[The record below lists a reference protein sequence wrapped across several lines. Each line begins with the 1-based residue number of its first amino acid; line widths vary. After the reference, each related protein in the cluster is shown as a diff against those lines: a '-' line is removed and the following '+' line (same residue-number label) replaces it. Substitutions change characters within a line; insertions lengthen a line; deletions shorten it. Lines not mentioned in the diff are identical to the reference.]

1 MNTSSAPITPAQSL
15 LERLSQQLSTAVTA
29 QAVYGT
35 PVERDGITVIPVAQA
50 RYGFG
55 GGGGGGTKENETVG
69 SGLGA
74 GAGVSLT
81 PVGYIELR
89 EGRSRFRPIRSS
101 VVPLVAVSGAIAW
114 LLLRSVPRL
123 LGSRKADMH
132 IRP

>member
-1 MNTSSAPITPAQSL
+1 MENPSAAATPALSL
-15 LERLSQQLSTAVTA
+15 LERLGQQLSTTATA
-29 QAVYGT
+29 QTVYGT
-35 PVERDGITVIPVAQA
+35 PVERDGITVIPVARA

-55 GGGGGGTKENETVG
+55 GGGGGGTKENETAG

-114 LLLRSVPRL
+114 LLLRSVPKL
-123 LGSRKADMH
+123 LRSRDKV
-132 IRP
+132 

>member
-1 MNTSSAPITPAQSL
+1 MDTPSTSALPATTL
-15 LERLSQQLSTAVTA
+15 LERLGQQLASSVTA
-29 QAVYGT
+29 QTIYGT
-35 PVERDGITVIPVAQA
+35 PVERDGITVIPVARA
-50 RYGFG
+50 RYGYG
-55 GGGGGGTKENETVG
+55 GGGGGGTKDNEAAG

-123 LGSRKADMH
+123 LRNRKD
-132 IRP
+132 

>member
-1 MNTSSAPITPAQSL
+1 MDNSSAAATPALSL
-15 LERLSQQLSTAVTA
+15 LERLGQQLSTAATA
-29 QAVYGT
+29 QTVYGT
-35 PVERDGITVIPVAQA
+35 PVERDGITVIPVARA
-50 RYGFG
+50 RYAFG
-55 GGGGGGTKENETVG
+55 GGGGGGTKADEAAG

-114 LLLRSVPRL
+114 LLLRSVPKL
-123 LGSRKADMH
+123 LNNRKE
-132 IRP
+132 

>member
-1 MNTSSAPITPAQSL
+1 MENSSAAETPALSL
-15 LERLSQQLSTAVTA
+15 LERLSQQLSTSATA
-29 QAVYGT
+29 QAVYGS
-35 PVERDGITVIPVAQA
+35 PVERDGITVIPVARA

-55 GGGGGGTKENETVG
+55 GGGGGGTKEDETAG

-123 LGSRKADMH
+123 LKNRKD
-132 IRP
+132 

>member
-1 MNTSSAPITPAQSL
+1 MENASAAETPALSL
-15 LERLSQQLSTAVTA
+15 LERLGHQLSTSTA
-29 QAVYGT
+29 AQTVYGT
-35 PVERDGITVIPVAQA
+35 PVEREGITVIPVARA
-50 RYGFG
+50 RYAFG
-55 GGGGGGTKENETVG
+55 GGGGGGTKEGEAAG

-74 GAGVSLT
+74 GVGVSLT

-123 LGSRKADMH
+123 LRDQREGQAN
-132 IRP
+132 

>member
-1 MNTSSAPITPAQSL
+1 MESSTGAQAPTLSL
-15 LERLSQQLSTAVTA
+15 LERLGQQLTSSVTA

-35 PVERDGITVIPVAQA
+35 PIERDGITIIPVAQA

-55 GGGGGGTKENETVG
+55 GGGGSGTKADAAAG
-69 SGLGA
+69 SGMGA

-89 EGRSRFRPIRSS
+89 AGRSRFRPIRPS

-114 LLLRSVPRL
+114 LLLQSVPRL
-123 LGSRKADMH
+123 LGKRHRA
-132 IRP
+132 

>member
-1 MNTSSAPITPAQSL
+1 MENSSAAATPALSL
-15 LERLSQQLSTAVTA
+15 LERLSQQLSTSVTA
-29 QAVYGT
+29 QTVYGT
-35 PVERDGITVIPVAQA
+35 PVERDGITVIPVARA

-55 GGGGGGTKENETVG
+55 GGGGGGTKENETSG

-114 LLLRSVPRL
+114 LLLRSVPKL
-123 LGSRKADMH
+123 LGGRH
-132 IRP
+132 GG

>member
-1 MNTSSAPITPAQSL
+1 METPSAAEIPALSL
-15 LERLSQQLSTAVTA
+15 LERLSQQLSTSVTA
-29 QAVYGT
+29 QMVYGT
-35 PVERDGITVIPVAQA
+35 PIEREGITVIPVARA
-50 RYGFG
+50 LYGFG
-55 GGGGGGTKENETVG
+55 GGGGGGTKAGETAG

-123 LGSRKADMH
+123 LSSRHGK
-132 IRP
+132 

>member
-1 MNTSSAPITPAQSL
+1 MENPSTAATPVQSL
-15 LERLSQQLSTAVTA
+15 IERLGQQLSTSATA
-29 QAVYGT
+29 QAVYGS
-35 PVERDGITVIPVAQA
+35 PVERDGITVIPVARA

-55 GGGGGGTKENETVG
+55 GGGGGGTKEDETAG

-123 LGSRKADMH
+123 LKNRKD
-132 IRP
+132 

>member
-1 MNTSSAPITPAQSL
+1 MDQSTAAQTPALSL
-15 LERLSQQLSTAVTA
+15 LERLGQQLTSSATA

-35 PVERDGITVIPVAQA
+35 PVERDGITIIPVARA

-55 GGGGGGTKENETVG
+55 GGGGGGTQEHEAAG
-69 SGLGA
+69 SGAGA

-114 LLLRSVPRL
+114 LLLRSVPAL
-123 LGSRKADMH
+123 LAKRKDS
-132 IRP
+132 

>member
-1 MNTSSAPITPAQSL
+1 MENPPPATTPTAAL
-15 LERLSQQLSTAVTA
+15 LERLSQQLTTSATA

-35 PVERDGITVIPVAQA
+35 PVERNGITVIPVAQV

-55 GGGGGGTKENETVG
+55 GGGGNGTKEG
-69 SGLGA
+69 STTGGGMGA

-89 EGRSRFRPIRSS
+89 GGRSRFRPIRSS

-123 LGSRKADMH
+123 LNNRKE
-132 IRP
+132 

>member
-1 MNTSSAPITPAQSL
+1 MENPSAAETPALSL
-15 LERLSQQLSTAVTA
+15 LERLGQQLSTSATA
-29 QAVYGT
+29 QTVYGA
-35 PVERDGITVIPVAQA
+35 PVERGGITVIPVARV

-55 GGGGGGTKENETVG
+55 GGGGGGTKAGEAAG

-114 LLLRSVPRL
+114 LLLRSVPKL
-123 LGSRKADMH
+123 LGKRH
-132 IRP
+132 ER

>member
-1 MNTSSAPITPAQSL
+1 MEQSTAAQTPALTL
-15 LERLSQQLSTAVTA
+15 LERLGQQLTSSVTA

-35 PVERDGITVIPVAQA
+35 PIERDGITIIPVARA

-55 GGGGGGTKENETVG
+55 GGGGGGTQQHDATG
-69 SGLGA
+69 SGAGA
-74 GAGVSLT
+74 GAGVALT

-114 LLLRSVPRL
+114 LLLRSVPKL
-123 LGSRKADMH
+123 LRGRHDN
-132 IRP
+132 

>member
-1 MNTSSAPITPAQSL
+1 MENPSAAETPSQAL
-15 LERLSQQLSTAVTA
+15 LERLGLQLTTSATA
-29 QAVYGT
+29 QTVYGT
-35 PVERDGITVIPVAQA
+35 PVERDGITVIPVARV

-55 GGGGGGTKENETVG
+55 GGGGGGTKEGESAG
-69 SGLGA
+69 SGIGA

-123 LGSRKADMH
+123 LKQR
-132 IRP
+132 

>member
-1 MNTSSAPITPAQSL
+1 MENPTAAETPTLTL
-15 LERLSQQLSTAVTA
+15 LERLGQQLTTAATA
-29 QAVYGT
+29 QTVYGT

-55 GGGGGGTKENETVG
+55 GGGGSGTKAG
-69 SGLGA
+69 GAAGGGMGA

-89 EGRSRFRPIRSS
+89 EGRSRFRPIRPS

-114 LLLRSVPRL
+114 LLLKSVPRL
-123 LGSRKADMH
+123 LGKRDRS
-132 IRP
+132 

>member
-1 MNTSSAPITPAQSL
+1 MENPAAPATPAQAL
-15 LERLSQQLSTAVTA
+15 LERLGQQLSTSATA
-29 QAVYGT
+29 QTVYGT
-35 PVERDGITVIPVAQA
+35 PVERDGITVIPVAQV

-55 GGGGGGTKENETVG
+55 GGGGSGTKENKAAG

-89 EGRSRFRPIRSS
+89 EGRSRFRPIRPS

-123 LGSRKADMH
+123 LSKSRGD
-132 IRP
+132 

>member
-1 MNTSSAPITPAQSL
+1 MENPSAAETPVLSL
-15 LERLSQQLSTAVTA
+15 LERLGQQFSTSATA
-29 QAVYGT
+29 QTVYGT
-35 PVERDGITVIPVAQA
+35 PVERAGITVIPVARV

-55 GGGGGGTKENETVG
+55 GGGGGGTKAGEAAG
-69 SGLGA
+69 SGSGA

-123 LGSRKADMH
+123 LGKRHGSDRA
-132 IRP
+132 

>member
-1 MNTSSAPITPAQSL
+1 MENPSAPATPAQSL
-15 LERLSQQLSTAVTA
+15 LERLGQQLSTTATA
-29 QAVYGT
+29 QTVYGT
-35 PVERDGITVIPVAQA
+35 PVERDGITVIPVARA
-50 RYGFG
+50 RYGFR
-55 GGGGGGTKENETVG
+55 GGGGGGTQAGEAVG

-74 GAGVSLT
+74 GVGISLT

-123 LGSRKADMH
+123 LKNH
-132 IRP
+132 K

>member
-1 MNTSSAPITPAQSL
+1 METPSAAETPALSL
-15 LERLSQQLSTAVTA
+15 LERLGQQLSASATA
-29 QAVYGT
+29 QTVYGN
-35 PVERDGITVIPVAQA
+35 PIEREGITVIPVARV

-55 GGGGGGTKENETVG
+55 GSGGGGTQAGETAG

-114 LLLRSVPRL
+114 LLLRSVPKL
-123 LGSRKADMH
+123 LSGRHRGK
-132 IRP
+132 

>member
-1 MNTSSAPITPAQSL
+1 MENPSAAETPALSL
-15 LERLSQQLSTAVTA
+15 LERLGQQLSTSATA

-35 PVERDGITVIPVAQA
+35 PVERDGITIIPVARA

-55 GGGGGGTKENETVG
+55 GGGGGGTQTGEAAG

-74 GAGVSLT
+74 GAVVSLT

-123 LGSRKADMH
+123 LKNGRE
-132 IRP
+132 R

>member
-1 MNTSSAPITPAQSL
+1 MENPAAPATPAQSL
-15 LERLSQQLSTAVTA
+15 LERLGQQLSTTTTA
-29 QAVYGT
+29 QTVYST
-35 PVERDGITVIPVAQA
+35 PVERDGTTVIPVAQV
-50 RYGFG
+50 RYAFG
-55 GGGGGGTKENETVG
+55 GGGGSGTKENKAAG

-123 LGSRKADMH
+123 LKNH
-132 IRP
+132 K

>member
-1 MNTSSAPITPAQSL
+1 MSTPANAATPAVSL
-15 LERLSQQLSTAVTA
+15 LERLGQQLTSTATA

-35 PVERDGITVIPVAQA
+35 PVERDGITIIPVARA
-50 RYGFG
+50 CYGFG
-55 GGGGGGTKENETVG
+55 GGGGGGAKAPEAAG
-69 SGLGA
+69 SGVGA
-74 GAGVSLT
+74 GAGVLLT

-123 LGSRKADMH
+123 LNTGREQG
-132 IRP
+132 

>member
-1 MNTSSAPITPAQSL
+1 MEKASAAETPALSL
-15 LERLSQQLSTAVTA
+15 LERLGQQLSASATA
-29 QAVYGT
+29 QTVYGT
-35 PVERDGITVIPVAQA
+35 PVEREGITIIPVARV

-55 GGGGGGTKENETVG
+55 GGGGGGTKEGETAG

-101 VVPLVAVSGAIAW
+101 VVPLVAVSGVIAW

-123 LGSRKADMH
+123 LKKH
-132 IRP
+132 

>member
-1 MNTSSAPITPAQSL
+1 MENPTAAETPTLTL
-15 LERLSQQLSTAVTA
+15 LERLGQQLTTAATA
-29 QAVYGT
+29 QTVYGT

-55 GGGGGGTKENETVG
+55 GGGGSGTKAG
-69 SGLGA
+69 GAAGGGMGA

-89 EGRSRFRPIRSS
+89 EGRSRFRPIRPS

-114 LLLRSVPRL
+114 LLLRGVPRL
-123 LGSRKADMH
+123 LKK
-132 IRP
+132 

>member
-1 MNTSSAPITPAQSL
+1 MNTSSAATPAQSL
-15 LERLSQQLSTAVTA
+15 LERLGQQLSTTATA

-35 PVERDGITVIPVAQA
+35 PVERDGITVIPVARA

-55 GGGGGGTKENETVG
+55 GGGGGGTEAGQTSG

-74 GAGVSLT
+74 GGGVSLT

-123 LGSRKADMH
+123 LNSRHKEDKAS
-132 IRP
+132 

>member
-1 MNTSSAPITPAQSL
+1 MENPSAAETPASTL
-15 LERLSQQLSTAVTA
+15 LERLSQQLSTSATA

-35 PVERDGITVIPVAQA
+35 PVERDGITVIPVARV

-55 GGGGGGTKENETVG
+55 GGGGGGTKTGEGAG

-74 GAGVSLT
+74 GAGMSLV

-89 EGRSRFRPIRSS
+89 DGRSRFRPIRPS

-114 LLLRSVPRL
+114 LLLRSVPKL
-123 LGSRKADMH
+123 LGKRLAK
-132 IRP
+132 

>member
-1 MNTSSAPITPAQSL
+1 
-15 LERLSQQLSTAVTA
+15 
-29 QAVYGT
+29 
-35 PVERDGITVIPVAQA
+35 VIPSSSTGA
-50 RYGFG
+50 GM
-55 GGGGGGTKENETVG
+55 
-69 SGLGA
+69 GA

-123 LGSRKADMH
+123 LNNRKG
-132 IRP
+132 

>member
-1 MNTSSAPITPAQSL
+1 MQNPAAPATPAQSL
-15 LERLSQQLSTAVTA
+15 LERLGQQLSTTATA
-29 QAVYGT
+29 QTVYGT
-35 PVERDGITVIPVAQA
+35 PVERDGITVIPVARA

-55 GGGGGGTKENETVG
+55 GGGGSGTQAGNAVG

-114 LLLRSVPRL
+114 LLLRSVPKL
-123 LGSRKADMH
+123 LSSRK
-132 IRP
+132 RS

>member
-1 MNTSSAPITPAQSL
+1 MENSSAAATPAQSL
-15 LERLSQQLSTAVTA
+15 LERLGQQFSTSVTA
-29 QAVYGT
+29 QTLYGT
-35 PVERDGITVIPVAQA
+35 PVERDGITVIPVARA

-55 GGGGGGTKENETVG
+55 GGGGGGTKENETAG

-114 LLLRSVPRL
+114 LLLRSVPKL
-123 LGSRKADMH
+123 LGGR
-132 IRP
+132 